1 MQEKALIGD
10 IMTDCEKRSTED
22 EIALIFEEQY
32 EKLFG
37 MVYRMT
43 ENVQDTEDVL
53 QNVFVKAYMNAKTF
67 RGDSKISTWLYRIVV
82 NESYDYLKIWK
93 KLPVVSI
100 SAESGM
106 TEKELFDS
114 IDYSKTRKIT

>member
-82 NESYDYLKIWK
+82 NES
-93 KLPVVSI
+93 
-100 SAESGM
+100 
-106 TEKELFDS
+106 LFQE
-114 IDYSKTRKIT
+114 I

>member
-67 RGDSKISTWLYRIVV
+67 RGDSKISTCRNIR
-82 NESYDYLKIWK
+82 YLHF
-93 KLPVVSI
+93 P
-100 SAESGM
+100 
-106 TEKELFDS
+106 
-114 IDYSKTRKIT
+114 